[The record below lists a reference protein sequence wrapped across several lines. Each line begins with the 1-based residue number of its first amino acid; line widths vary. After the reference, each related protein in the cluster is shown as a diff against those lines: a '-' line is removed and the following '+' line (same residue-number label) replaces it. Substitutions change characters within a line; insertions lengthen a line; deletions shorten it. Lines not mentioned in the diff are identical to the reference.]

1 MPDPALTSGDP
12 LGLDDEQH
20 AAPPPP
26 PPEEEQPQPGWRG
39 FLERRKGLV
48 AVLVAV
54 YAGWKALRWLIAA
67 VWSFRGFDEVGPFLW
82 DHRVVV
88 VLVLVAFMTATFLAT
103 RFVIPRVTR
112 RV

>member
-12 LGLDDEQH
+12 LGLDDTH
-20 AAPPPP
+20 TAPPPP
-26 PPEEEQPQPGWRG
+26 PKEEEPQTGWRG
-39 FLERRKGLV
+39 LLERRKGLV

-54 YAGWKALRWLIAA
+54 FAGWKALRWLVAA

-82 DHRVVV
+82 DHRVV
-88 VLVLVAFMTATFLAT
+88 LVLALVALMTAAFLAA

-112 RV
+112 RA